1 MVLLPCAA
9 RRAPFVVSA
18 RVRRATRHSLRLTR
32 ARPAGPTRRWARTKG
47 CAEPP
52 SRPSPAHLPRSAR
65 EATVSGRAHLAGPAA
80 APPSDVGGG
89 RGGGG
94 GGGRGRRA
102 ARARTLRRWPRRRT
116 RRCAV
121 GRGGGR
127 AAAPCVAPPAPRG
140 GARRPPAT
148 RPGWAAHATSRG
160 GGSGRVGVRREALPP
175 PPPVGRR
182 RVSSRRRGGRPATRR
197 RPERPCTRW
206 GGALGALELERAA
219 CGHGA
224 DFAGPGAAGRQT
236 GRSAAAGAGER
247 APERGRGRRDRRR
260 KICDIRASKRW
271 FRDLRREH
279 VLADFSSYKYLDRFL
294 IPTPPLVHINQDA
307 SRSGGPMGHV
317 R

>member
-89 RGGGG
+89 RGRRGGG
-94 GGGRGRRA
+94 SGGQHA
-102 ARARTLRRWPRRRT
+102 HAH
-116 RRCAV
+116 CAV

-127 AAAPCVAPPAPRG
+127 VVAPSGAAADAPPRRASRLQLRAAGRVVRQPRDQAG
-140 GARRPPAT
+140 LLMR
-148 RPGWAAHATSRG
+148 TSRG

-206 GGALGALELERAA
+206 GGALEALELEIAA

-260 KICDIRASKRW
+260 RICDIRGSKRW
-271 FRDLRREH
+271 FRRLAKGARPGGLLNTVNREYTH
-279 VLADFSSYKYLDRFL
+279 ENRMSRQRFPATHSS
-294 IPTPPLVHINQDA
+294 
-307 SRSGGPMGHV
+307 
-317 R
+317 